1 MKQFKKA
8 AIIGMS
14 VLTAAAVPAVA
25 TIINSSAN
33 EKTFVVAQNTQATE
47 TTKDIVIKDSQ
58 AENNPDYELQLN
70 NYNDEKHKFI
80 TNIIVGSAITL
91 TLFVGCVLLIHKIK
105 KINELNRSIEAT
117 REANNLFD

>member
-25 TIINSSAN
+25 TLVNNNANKTTFTITQSATTNTTTADEVMINDLSGD
-33 EKTFVVAQNTQATE
+33 Q
-47 TTKDIVIKDSQ
+47 
-58 AENNPDYELQLN
+58 DYEIHLN
-70 NYNDEKHKFI
+70 NYKQERQKYLTH
-80 TNIIVGSAITL
+80 IIVGSSITL
-91 TLFVGCVLLIHKIK
+91 TLIIGCVLLGNKIK

-117 REANNLFD
+117 REAKFCD

>member
-25 TIINSSAN
+25 TIVNNNANQTTFTIAQSA
-33 EKTFVVAQNTQATE
+33 
-47 TTKDIVIKDSQ
+47 TTKTT
-58 AENNPDYELQLN
+58 ENNEFIINDLESNKELEIKLN
-70 NYNDEKHKFI
+70 NYEQQRHKFI
-80 TNIIVGSAITL
+80 SYIIIGSSITL
-91 TLFVGCVLLIHKIK
+91 TLVIGCVLLSHKIK

-117 REANNLFD
+117 REAKFFD